1 MHKSGICRNAGL
13 LTKDP
18 TTIQNSKKYNSLK
31 FHFWFLH
38 LIEFFDS
45 LQKDYVQKKSVL
57 ANRKP

>member
-45 LQKDYVQKKSVL
+45 LQKDYVQK
-57 ANRKP
+57 